1 MKIEIAIPL
10 IKSVFYISL
19 FVIPGSIIKA
29 DNSEYLFSE
38 FRPAL
43 VVSIDKRQY
52 QAEVNYSF
60 MYNEFV
66 FKDVQDNNLI
76 KVFDPV
82 MGVRSVKV
90 GDRIFLI
97 DENRTTK
104 EVLQDFPHITVRYK
118 GKKKLGGKNV
128 GYGGKSE
135 TSAVDSYSHLY
146 SKSGGP
152 VIELKSTEYELM
164 GVDKT
169 YEIDRNGKIKAF
181 MFPSKFIKLYPRQIQ
196 QKLEA
201 YIDEQKI
208 DFGNPAQ
215 VVVLY
220 NYAESL
226 ARQLNN

>member
-1 MKIEIAIPL
+1 MKIELTIPL
-10 IKSVFYISL
+10 IKSVFYFSL
-19 FVIPGSIIKA
+19 FVIPVSLVEAEG
-29 DNSEYLFSE
+29 SEYLFSE
-38 FRPAL
+38 FKPAL
-43 VVSIDKRQY
+43 VISIDKRQY

-66 FKDVQDNNLI
+66 FRDVQDNNLI

-82 MGVRSVKV
+82 MGIRSVKV
-90 GDRIFLI
+90 DDRIFLI
-97 DENRTTK
+97 DENKTTK
-104 EVLQDFPHITVRYK
+104 EILQDFPYIAVRYK

-152 VIELKSTEYELM
+152 VIELKSNEYELI
-164 GVDKT
+164 GVDRT
-169 YEIDRNGKIKAF
+169 YEMDRNGKVKVF
-181 MFPSKFIKLYPRQIQ
+181 MFQSKFIKLYPKQIQ
-196 QKLEA
+196 KKLEV
-201 YIDEQKI
+201 YINEQKI
-208 DFGNPAQ
+208 DFNSPAQ

-226 ARQLNN
+226 ARMNN